1 MANNYD
7 VNYDDERFGK
17 VESDKQ
23 QAMTELEQTYGGMI
37 DQSGDFYQA
46 QIDASKQWA
55 DKQTQLQQEQTD
67 FTIEQIEQQ
76 KDQAQKDYLKE
87 QSGAYVDWQKQSN
100 QYGAEAER
108 QAAAGLTG
116 TGFSESS
123 QVGMYNAYQNRVA
136 SAREVIAQAMLNYDN
151 GIKDARLQ
159 GNAVIAEIHAK
170 ALEQQLTLALEGFQ
184 YENSLL
190 LDLTNKKIE
199 VDNTFHQRYLDVLN
213 QINHENAMAEE
224 IRQFNQNYDLQLKQ
238 YNESVRQFNK
248 DYDLKLK
255 QYNESIRQFNEE
267 IARLKK
273 KDEQEAKIQAQE
285 LELKKKQV
293 EQEKKQ
299 WEEEMKLKKEQL
311 AEEKRQFDKQYALQQ
326 AKTSG
331 SSGSGGSGGTG
342 GSTKVTKPS
351 GSGTVKSGS
360 TSSNKTANTTS
371 KSSTPTNNMASIL
384 ALGYGPISA
393 SKLAS
398 LLSSGQVKRTLKNG
412 QYYYS
417 KNTSSSSYNRLKNM
431 DLSRS
436 VGGGTF

>member
-1 MANNYD
+1 MAANNVS

-37 DQSGDFYQA
+37 DQSDDFYQA
-46 QIDASKQWA
+46 QIDASKEWA
-55 DKQTQLQQEQTD
+55 DKQSQLQQEQTD
-67 FTIEQIEQQ
+67 FAIEQIEQQ
-76 KDQAQKDYLKE
+76 KDKAQKDYLKE

-108 QAAAGLTG
+108 QAAAGMDG

-123 QVGMYNAYQNRVA
+123 QVSMFNAYQNRVA
-136 SAREVIAQAMLNYDN
+136 TAREAVTQAILNYDN
-151 GIKDARLQ
+151 GIKEARLQ
-159 GNAVIAEIHAK
+159 NNAALAEIHAN
-170 ALEQQLTLALEGFQ
+170 ALQQQLALALEGFQ
-184 YENSLL
+184 YENSLVIEQA
-190 LDLTNKKIE
+190 NKKME
-199 VDNTFHQRYLDVLN
+199 LDNTFHQRYLDVLN

-273 KDEQEAKIQAQE
+273 KDEQEAKIQAAE

-299 WEEEMKLKKEQL
+299 WEAEMKLKKEQL
-311 AEEKRQFDKQYALQQ
+311 AEEKRQFDKQYALQK

-331 SSGSGGSGGTG
+331 SSGGGGGSG
-342 GSTKVTKPS
+342 GSTKVTKAS

-360 TSSNKTANTTS
+360 TGSNTTVKNSS

-393 SKLAS
+393 SRLAS
-398 LLSSGQVKRTLKNG
+398 LMASGQVKRTLKNG

-417 KNTSSSSYNRLKNM
+417 KNTASSSFNRLKNM
-431 DLSRS
+431 GLSY
-436 VGGGTF
+436 